1 MSMTDKFLQSQN
13 VRCDFKLLEAVV
25 LEHNKL
31 GAKLREFREALIK
44 AQENY
49 QITARSSV
57 LPAQAVCIL
66 HFYKLLTFDVSV
78 LVCKIDLQGFIVT
91 HGEGSNFW
99 GKFSVLCSM
108 SAPFCW

>member
-57 LPAQAVCIL
+57 LPAQAVCIS

-78 LVCKIDLQGFIVT
+78 SKTDLQGFIVT
-91 HGEGSNFW
+91 HDEGSNFW
-99 GKFSVLCSM
+99 GQLFVLCSM